1 MELLNDNET
10 EGGDLDFHPNI
21 LQDIPEE
28 VDWRGGM
35 GFMHNED
42 QNHYI
47 AADDLSY
54 NQEMQDKEGSKVGRL
69 QTRLAKNVGRRI
81 KEALSGRGRGGKGSV
96 SARAA

>member
-42 QNHYI
+42 
-47 AADDLSY
+47 
-54 NQEMQDKEGSKVGRL
+54 
-69 QTRLAKNVGRRI
+69 
-81 KEALSGRGRGGKGSV
+81 
-96 SARAA
+96 